1 MYIKKEVYDALIGA
15 HMREVS
21 AMNDTIKAKDQVIE
35 ALRREN
41 QNLENRLAYNKA
53 KAIEHLAKRD
63 KKSPFKPPYQKPTCK
78 VEVKAEDN
86 REELRTDNRDEDN
99 HYHKMPEE

>member
-1 MYIKKEVYDALIGA
+1 MFINNKVYDALIGA

-21 AMNDTIKAKDQVIE
+21 AMNDTIKAKDTIIE

-53 KAIEHLAKRD
+53 KAMEHLAKRGE
-63 KKSPFKPPYQKPTCK
+63 KKPAKPYQKPAI
-78 VEVKAEDN
+78 KAEDN

>member
-21 AMNDTIKAKDQVIE
+21 AMNDTIKAKDTIIE

-53 KAIEHLAKRD
+53 KAMEHLAK
-63 KKSPFKPPYQKPTCK
+63 KKPKGNPFKPAI
-78 VEVKAEDN
+78 KAEDN
-86 REELRTDNRDEDN
+86 RTELHEKESDPYIEE
-99 HYHKMPEE
+99 

>member
-1 MYIKKEVYDALIGA
+1 MFVNKQMYDALIGA
-15 HMREVS
+15 HMREVA
-21 AMNDTIKAKDQVIE
+21 AMNDTIKAKDEIIM

-41 QNLENRLAYNKA
+41 QKLENRLAFNKE
-53 KAIEHLAKRD
+53 KAMENLAKRD
-63 KKSPFKPPYQKPTCK
+63 KKPAKPYQKPTCK
-78 VEVKAEDN
+78 EVKAEDN

>member
-1 MYIKKEVYDALIGA
+1 MYINTKVYDALIGA
-15 HMREVS
+15 HMREIA
-21 AMNDTIKAKDQVIE
+21 AMEQTIKRMDTIIE

-53 KAIEHLAKRD
+53 KAMEHLAKRE
-63 KKSPFKPPYQKPTCK
+63 KKPAKPYQKP
-78 VEVKAEDN
+78 VKAEDN

-99 HYHKMPEE
+99 YRHKMPEE

>member
-21 AMNDTIKAKDQVIE
+21 AMNDAIKAKDQIIE

-41 QNLENRLAYNKA
+41 QNLEARINYHKA
-53 KAIEHLAKRD
+53 KAEKHQAAKPWR
-63 KKSPFKPPYQKPTCK
+63 KPS
-78 VEVKAEDN
+78 ELRSEDN
-86 REELRTDNRDEDN
+86 RAKLTDADDPRNYERDE
-99 HYHKMPEE
+99 HHPYPEE

>member
-1 MYIKKEVYDALIGA
+1 MYINTKVYDALIGA
-15 HMREVS
+15 HMREVA
-21 AMNDTIKAKDQVIE
+21 AMNDTIKAKDTIIE

-53 KAIEHLAKRD
+53 KAMEHLAKRGE
-63 KKSPFKPPYQKPTCK
+63 KKPAKPYQKPAI
-78 VEVKAEDN
+78 KAEDN

>member
-21 AMNDTIKAKDQVIE
+21 AMEDTIKAKDDIIT

-53 KAIEHLAKRD
+53 KAMEHLAK
-63 KKSPFKPPYQKPTCK
+63 KKPAKPYQKPAI
-78 VEVKAEDN
+78 KAEDN
-86 REELRTDNRDEDN
+86 RTELHEKESDPYIEE
-99 HYHKMPEE
+99 

>member
-21 AMNDTIKAKDQVIE
+21 AMNDTIKAKDDIIM

-41 QNLENRLAYNKA
+41 QSLENRLAYNKA
-53 KAIEHLAKRD
+53 MTMEHIARRKP
-63 KKSPFKPPYQKPTCK
+63 KGTPFKPA
-78 VEVKAEDN
+78 EAEDN

-99 HYHKMPEE
+99 HYHKMPEG

>member
-15 HMREVS
+15 HMREIA
-21 AMNDTIKAKDQVIE
+21 AMEQTIKRMNTIIE

-53 KAIEHLAKRD
+53 KAMEHLAKRE
-63 KKSPFKPPYQKPTCK
+63 KKPAKPYQKPAI
-78 VEVKAEDN
+78 KAEDN
-86 REELRTDNRDEDN
+86 RNEIHEKESDPYIEE
-99 HYHKMPEE
+99 

>member
-1 MYIKKEVYDALIGA
+1 MFINTKVYDALIGA

-21 AMNDTIKAKDQVIE
+21 AMNDTIKAKDDIIE

-53 KAIEHLAKRD
+53 KALEHLAKRD
-63 KKSPFKPPYQKPTCK
+63 KKPAKPYQKPTCK
-78 VEVKAEDN
+78 EVKAEDN
-86 REELRTDNRDEDN
+86 REELRNDNRDEDN

>member
-15 HMREVS
+15 HLREVS
-21 AMNDTIKAKDQVIE
+21 AMNDTIKAKDTIIE

-41 QNLENRLAYNKA
+41 QNLEYRLAYNKA
-53 KAIEHLAKRD
+53 KAMEYLAKRE
-63 KKSPFKPPYQKPTCK
+63 KPAKPYQKPAI
-78 VEVKAEDN
+78 KAEDN
-86 REELRTDNRDEDN
+86 REELRNDNRDEDN

>member
-15 HMREVS
+15 HMREIA
-21 AMNDTIKAKDQVIE
+21 AMEQTIKRMDTIIE

-53 KAIEHLAKRD
+53 KAIEHLAK
-63 KKSPFKPPYQKPTCK
+63 KKPAKPYQKPAI
-78 VEVKAEDN
+78 KAEDN